1 MIIGLTGQSG
11 AGKSTVSRKLS
22 LQEGFAVID
31 CDSIAKEVTADG
43 SLCNEQI
50 KKRFPEAVSDELVLD
65 RSKMAGI
72 VFSDKEKLREYE
84 SIIYP
89 FITQRVNDLI
99 SLYSSNG
106 YQAIILDAPTLF
118 EAGMENI
125 CDLIIGVTA
134 DIDIRKTRIRQRDNI
149 SDEMIDKRF
158 SSQRD
163 DDFFKK
169 HCQYIINNSFDKA
182 ALDKETTNI
191 IKKIRTMVNG

>member
-43 SLCNEQI
+43 SLCNELI
-50 KKRFPEAVSDELVLD
+50 KKRFPEAVSDKLVLD
-65 RSKMAGI
+65 RRKMAGI

-118 EAGMENI
+118 EAGMDNI

-158 SSQRD
+158 SSQRN
-163 DDFFKK
+163 DDFFKI

-191 IKKIRTMVNG
+191 ISKIRTMVNG

>member
-31 CDSIAKEVTADG
+31 CDSIAKEVTSDG

-50 KKRFPEAVSDELVLD
+50 KKHFPEAVSDELVLD

-99 SLYSSNG
+99 SLYSLNG

-169 HCQYIINNSFDKA
+169 HCQYIINNSFNS
-182 ALDKETTNI
+182 TSTNCNR
-191 IKKIRTMVNG
+191 KD